1 MISERMQRAINAQI
15 NAEMWS
21 AYLYLSMSM
30 DAADKGLKGISHWY
44 RQQFAEEQQ
53 HAMKFA
59 DYLASHSVRVSLT
72 AIDGVRDTW
81 ASAEEMFAQTVEH
94 ERNVTKMIYN
104 LCDIATEEHDYA
116 TMNMLTWFVNEQIE
130 EEQTALY
137 KRAEEILNEKA
148 ASLWIQDMC
157 DLVVMNPA
165 LDGFT
170 FYSTYVLDMSTIGYK

>member
-30 DAADKGLKGISHWY
+30 DAADKGLKGISH
-44 RQQFAEEQQ
+44 
-53 HAMKFA
+53 
-59 DYLASHSVRVSLT
+59 
-72 AIDGVRDTW
+72 DTW

-130 EEQTALY
+130 EEQTALDILDSLKKIGD
-137 KRAEEILNEKA
+137 KRVGLYMIDKELGARK
-148 ASLWIQDMC
+148 
-157 DLVVMNPA
+157 
-165 LDGFT
+165 
-170 FYSTYVLDMSTIGYK
+170 

>member
-130 EEQTALY
+130 EEQTALDILDSLKKIGD
-137 KRAEEILNEKA
+137 KRVGLYMIDKELG
-148 ASLWIQDMC
+148 AS
-157 DLVVMNPA
+157 P
-165 LDGFT
+165 
-170 FYSTYVLDMSTIGYK
+170 

>member
-81 ASAEEMFAQTVEH
+81 ASAEE
-94 ERNVTKMIYN
+94 
-104 LCDIATEEHDYA
+104 HDYA

-130 EEQTALY
+130 EEQTALDILDSLKKIGD
-137 KRAEEILNEKA
+137 KRVGLYMIDKELGARK
-148 ASLWIQDMC
+148 
-157 DLVVMNPA
+157 
-165 LDGFT
+165 
-170 FYSTYVLDMSTIGYK
+170 